1 MFHVE
6 QNRVLYREDVP
17 RGTSGLFSLEITCR
31 DVLNSSLLNLK
42 ERVHL
47 GKVIAIANQKGGV
60 GKTTTSVNLS
70 ATLAVA
76 EKKVLLIDFDPQ
88 GNATSG
94 LGLDKRG
101 SRGVYDAMIGEVDI
115 KSLIKDTEIRFLK
128 IVPSSIDLT
137 GAEIELIDDQAREYR
152 LRNTINT
159 VRDLFD
165 YIIIDCPPSL
175 SLLTVNALVAADS
188 VLIPLQCEY
197 YALEGISDISRT
209 IDLIRAKLN
218 PGLQIE
224 GILLTM
230 FDSRN
235 NLTHQVEEE
244 IRAHFGAKA
253 FKTVIPRNVKLS
265 ESPSFGKPVILYD
278 IQSKGAVSYMDLV
291 KEMVLGAGPDSTTKL
306 ST

>member
-1 MFHVE
+1 
-6 QNRVLYREDVP
+6 
-17 RGTSGLFSLEITCR
+17 
-31 DVLNSSLLNLK
+31 
-42 ERVHL
+42 
-47 GKVIAIANQKGGV
+47 
-60 GKTTTSVNLS
+60 
-70 ATLAVA
+70 
-76 EKKVLLIDFDPQ
+76 
-88 GNATSG
+88 
-94 LGLDKRG
+94 
-101 SRGVYDAMIGEVDI
+101 MIGEADL
-115 KSLIKDTEIRFLK
+115 KTLIKDTELRYLK

-152 LRNTINT
+152 LRDTIKT
-159 VRDLFD
+159 VKDLFD

-209 IDLIRAKLN
+209 IDLIKAKLN

-224 GILLTM
+224 GVLLTM
-230 FDSRN
+230 FDARN

-253 FKTVIPRNVKLS
+253 FKTVIPRNVRLS

-278 IQSKGAVSYMDLV
+278 IQSKGAVSYMELV
-291 KEMVLGAGPDSTTKL
+291 KELVLGAGVDSPIKS